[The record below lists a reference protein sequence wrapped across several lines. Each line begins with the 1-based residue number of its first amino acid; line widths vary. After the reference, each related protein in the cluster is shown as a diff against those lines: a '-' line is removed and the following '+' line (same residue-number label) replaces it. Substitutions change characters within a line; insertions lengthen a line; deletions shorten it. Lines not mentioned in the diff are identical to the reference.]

1 MNPLLAWLLML
12 CVHTALLLLAAWAV
26 DTLLPSLRGAWRE
39 LLWRSALFGGLLT
52 ASVQALAPPQ
62 SVIGRWHWASTTISL
77 PRAAPEAASVGA
89 AAVPTPTSA
98 HVASTAGAKVP
109 AGHSFMQ
116 TAPGSEPVRAVT
128 RPVTLDAVVVLFGA
142 WLAGA
147 LVALF
152 RLFAGLMRLRA
163 DLARAVPIVRAD
175 VVADLAALAAQAGVA
190 PPRLL
195 QLAQLP
201 GPIAAPGARI
211 VLPAWAL
218 DTLDRAQLRAMLAHE
233 LGHVARADAQWK
245 LLIAGWQALL
255 WFVPPAAIA
264 RRRLDEIAELACDAF
279 AANHTGDERSLAECL
294 ATCAEHHVPGEAL
307 QLAPAMAARPSAL
320 IRRIDRLLEGV
331 HMEASESRAV
341 PRTVAALALLGAVFC
356 LPLVGLDAGRAEAA
370 ATAPAA
376 PPAADKKGSSTH
388 SSVSVMSD
396 DDGNDTMT
404 ISLSD
409 DSHKFKARVEG
420 KIAFNDDETD
430 VTGIGGAGTATFEET
445 AGGVT
450 RRLELADHGGTLER
464 RYFVDRSERP
474 LDAAAREWTAHVV
487 LQLVRSGIGAE
498 QRVKRLHARGGAKL
512 VLDEIAQ
519 LPSDYVRGIYLRTL
533 MDLGKLTAPELDRAV
548 RLAGDL
554 GSDYERRQAL
564 TAVFDK
570 QALDAAEQVTF
581 LRQALRFD
589 SDYERAELLVGVVPR
604 LADTAAVRQAWLD
617 AALKVGS
624 DYERR
629 RTLQK
634 MLDHGGLDAAQVA
647 AVIDASNTMTSDYE
661 HRELLVAASRQLHD
675 PDAIAVSYARSTQ
688 KIASDYER
696 REALTALL
704 RSGRIGSTGANA
716 VLDSAAQI
724 RSSYDCKE
732 LLVALARAMP
742 DDAAL
747 RQRYREVAGHLPD
760 YERGEAE
767 RALAR

>member
-1 MNPLLAWLLML
+1 
-12 CVHTALLLLAAWAV
+12 
-26 DTLLPSLRGAWRE
+26 
-39 LLWRSALFGGLLT
+39 
-52 ASVQALAPPQ
+52 
-62 SVIGRWHWASTTISL
+62 
-77 PRAAPEAASVGA
+77 
-89 AAVPTPTSA
+89 
-98 HVASTAGAKVP
+98 
-109 AGHSFMQ
+109 
-116 TAPGSEPVRAVT
+116 
-128 RPVTLDAVVVLFGA
+128 
-142 WLAGA
+142 
-147 LVALF
+147 
-152 RLFAGLMRLRA
+152 
-163 DLARAVPIVRAD
+163 
-175 VVADLAALAAQAGVA
+175 
-190 PPRLL
+190 
-195 QLAQLP
+195 
-201 GPIAAPGARI
+201 
-211 VLPAWAL
+211 
-218 DTLDRAQLRAMLAHE
+218 
-233 LGHVARADAQWK
+233 
-245 LLIAGWQALL
+245 
-255 WFVPPAAIA
+255 
-264 RRRLDEIAELACDAF
+264 
-279 AANHTGDERSLAECL
+279 
-294 ATCAEHHVPGEAL
+294 
-307 QLAPAMAARPSAL
+307 
-320 IRRIDRLLEGV
+320 
-331 HMEASESRAV
+331 
-341 PRTVAALALLGAVFC
+341 
-356 LPLVGLDAGRAEAA
+356 
-370 ATAPAA
+370 
-376 PPAADKKGSSTH
+376 
-388 SSVSVMSD
+388 MSD

-604 LADTAAVRQAWLD
+604 LADTAAVHQAWLD

-661 HRELLVAASRQLHD
+661 HRELLVAASKQLHD